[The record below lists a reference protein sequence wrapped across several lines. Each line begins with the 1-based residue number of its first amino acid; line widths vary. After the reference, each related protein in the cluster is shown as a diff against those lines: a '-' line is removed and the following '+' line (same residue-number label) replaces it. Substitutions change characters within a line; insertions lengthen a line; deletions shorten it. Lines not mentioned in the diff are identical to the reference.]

1 MTTVP
6 ESDEGPTYDELSE
19 SSAVPLKPTKSP
31 VKVIEVKQEEVKKE
45 DVKKADVRKIDA
57 KKVRKEKTRKE
68 KTRKEK
74 PSKSQLKTT
83 KNDDTES
90 SIEFVRPRHNNFGD
104 MIRYQHHTRFY
115 RGIDHQPD
123 HPKFGTKVEFFDYY
137 IYNSLMTLNFF

>member
-1 MTTVP
+1 M
-6 ESDEGPTYDELSE
+6 
-19 SSAVPLKPTKSP
+19 
-31 VKVIEVKQEEVKKE
+31 KKE

-57 KKVRKEKTRKE
+57 KKVRKEE
-68 KTRKEK
+68 TRKEK

-137 IYNSLMTLNFF
+137 IYNSLMTLNFL